1 MSASGKMPQ
10 GGGRMRGG
18 VREPHMSREDM
29 KKSLGKGSTVW
40 RLFRFIFKNY
50 KFRFGVVLV
59 CIVISALAT
68 LASSLF
74 TKTLIDDYIT
84 PLLSQAVPDFSPL
97 VVALVKLA
105 AVLLVGVAASYSY
118 NLIMIFVG
126 QGTMLKLRQ
135 SLFSHMED
143 LPLSYFDSHSHG
155 DIMSVYTNDVDTLRQ
170 VIGNT
175 VPNLFQSLITL
186 ISTFVSMVVLSMPL
200 TLVSILMAALTVRV
214 TTALGKISRA
224 HFVERQKA
232 LGAVNGFIEEMV
244 SGQRVVKVYCHEKKA
259 VEDFSVL
266 NERLRSS
273 AYNANKIG
281 SMVMPINGNIGNL
294 GYVLTAVVGAL
305 IAIGGLTAWYMSGI
319 GGATL
324 TLGTLVAFLSLQK
337 NFTRPISSI
346 SNEINSIAM
355 ASAGTDRV
363 YSLLDE
369 PQEVDEGKVTLVNT
383 TVAPDGSLV
392 ESPVRTGSWAWKA
405 VGLSGQPS
413 TPLRPPGGLR
423 GVPLRLP
430 ESLRSESPVAA
441 EGDLASGLA
450 SPGRSH
456 PRLVRGRGP
465 LAEQVGGAERSEESG
480 LSEPDADDAG
490 AEGRPATLTPLQ
502 GLVSLED
509 VDFSYVEGKQVLFD
523 ISLTAYP
530 GQKIAFVGG
539 TGAGKTTI
547 TNLIN
552 RFYEIQEG
560 TITYDGFDI
569 RRIDKDSLRRS
580 LGIVLQET
588 RLFSASVLDNIRYGR
603 LDATDEECREAARL
617 VYADS
622 FIRRLPQ
629 GYDTILAADGGNL
642 SQGERQLL
650 AIARAAVANPPVLI
664 LDEAT
669 SSIDTRTEKL
679 IQKGMDSL
687 MKGRTTFVIAHR
699 LSTVQNANYIMVM
712 DRGRIIER
720 GRHDELLA
728 QKGKYYELYTGNQ
741 ITA

>member
-1 MSASGKMPQ
+1 MSAK
-10 GGGRMRGG
+10 MRGG
-18 VREPHMSREDM
+18 VREPHMSRADL
-29 KKSLGKGSTVW
+29 KKSLGKDSTVW
-40 RLFRFIFKNY
+40 RLFGFIFKNY
-50 KFRFGVVLV
+50 KVRFGVVLV
-59 CIVISALAT
+59 CIVISALTT

-74 TKTLIDDYIT
+74 TRTLIDDYIA
-84 PLLSQAVPDFSPL
+84 PMLSQATPDFSPL
-97 VVALVKLA
+97 ALALVKLA

-135 SLFSHMED
+135 GLFSHMED

-186 ISTFVSMVVLSMPL
+186 FSTFVSMIVLSLPL
-200 TLVSILMAALTVRV
+200 TLVSLCMAALTVWV
-214 TTALGKISRA
+214 TGKLGGMSRNY
-224 HFVERQKA
+224 FVERQKS

-266 NERLRSS
+266 NEKLRSS

-305 IAIGGLTAWYMSGI
+305 IALGGLTAWYVSGA
-319 GGATL
+319 GGAAL

-369 PQEVDEGKVTLVNT
+369 PQEIDNGKVTLVNT
-383 TVAPDGSLV
+383 NVSPDGNLTVSDT
-392 ESPVRTGSWAWKA
+392 RTGTWAWKA
-405 VGLSGQPS
+405 SAGPDRSLSG
-413 TPLRPPGGLR
+413 
-423 GVPLRLP
+423 
-430 ESLRSESPVAA
+430 A
-441 EGDLASGLA
+441 EG
-450 SPGRSH
+450 PG
-456 PRLVRGRGP
+456 
-465 LAEQVGGAERSEESG
+465 EESG
-480 LSEPDADDAG
+480 QSEPASAV
-490 AEGRPATLTPLQ
+490 EGLVPLQ
-502 GLVSLED
+502 GLVSLKD

-523 ISLTAYP
+523 ITLTAYP

-569 RRIDKDSLRRS
+569 RDIDKDSLRRS

-588 RLFSASVLDNIRYGR
+588 KLFSASVLDNIRYGR

-617 VYADS
+617 VYADP

-629 GYDTILAADGGNL
+629 GYDTILSADGGNL

-687 MKGRTTFVIAHR
+687 MRGRTTFVIAHR

-712 DRGRIIER
+712 DHGKIIER

-728 QKGKYYELYTGNQ
+728 LKGKYFELFTGNQ